1 MGERRLYGVEFS
13 GFGEHAIDFFDGL
26 EADNSKVFWDANKS
40 TYQEDVR
47 APMLVLLN
55 DLEPEFGPGK
65 VFRPFRDVRF
75 SKDKTPYKTHCGGV
89 VEQGRGGGAYY
100 VQVGVEGLL
109 VGGGSFAMASDQLA
123 RFRTAV
129 DDDRRGAELEKI
141 LAKLEK
147 SGWDIRGDRLKS
159 KPRGVDP
166 EHPRIELL
174 KYRTVY
180 AAKVWPPDDTL
191 HEPGC
196 GERVLTGWRQLKAF
210 NEWCADHVGVSEKPW
225 R

>member
-1 MGERRLYGVEFS
+1 MEFS

-26 EADNSKVFWDANKS
+26 EADNSKVYWDANKS

-89 VEQGRGGGAYY
+89 VEQGRGGGAFY
-100 VQVGVEGLL
+100 VQIGVEGVM

-129 DDDRRGAELEKI
+129 DEDRRGGQLEKI
-141 LAKLEK
+141 VAKLEK

-159 KPRGVDP
+159 KPRGVAP

-174 KYRTVY
+174 RHRTLY

-196 GERVLTGWRQLKAF
+196 GTRVVKAWRELKAF
-210 NEWCADHVGVSEKPW
+210 NEWCVDHVGVSEKPW